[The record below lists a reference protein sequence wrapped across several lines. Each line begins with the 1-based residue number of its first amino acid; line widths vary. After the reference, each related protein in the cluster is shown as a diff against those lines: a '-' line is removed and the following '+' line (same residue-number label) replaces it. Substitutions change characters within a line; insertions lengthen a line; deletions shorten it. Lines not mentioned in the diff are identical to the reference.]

1 MAAWFLILKQRRRR
15 RDRGGRQRGDG
26 AGGDQL
32 PVADRPRL
40 PQALREED
48 LHPAPQPR
56 RQEGTHQPQVGQDII
71 YQSHYV
77 AHLNFKLHSTLVKHN

>member
-1 MAAWFLILKQRRRR
+1 MAAWFLALKQRWRRW
-15 RDRGGRQRGDG
+15 DRGGRQRGDG

-48 LHPAPQPR
+48 LHPTPQPR
-56 RQEGTHQPQVGQDII
+56 RQEGTHQPQVMILAFCNLE
-71 YQSHYV
+71 SHVMGMV
-77 AHLNFKLHSTLVKHN
+77 AYLNFN